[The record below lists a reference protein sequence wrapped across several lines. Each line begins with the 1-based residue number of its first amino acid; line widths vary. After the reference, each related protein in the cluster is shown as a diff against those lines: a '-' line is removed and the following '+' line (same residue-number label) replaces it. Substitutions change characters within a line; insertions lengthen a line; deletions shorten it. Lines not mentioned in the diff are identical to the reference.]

1 MSLPEKEEELFNYS
15 SLSTKVILAK
25 PENPEFDINL
35 IVHHT
40 EAGYALRKHIIEKAK
55 VREAWAKDL
64 KEVSTNEVLAVSAK
78 KSKLA
83 EQLFEEELLGH
94 GFNSGEK
101 FEDTNL
107 KIIYKTFLKQN
118 DPRLLSPTSQH

>member
-1 MSLPEKEEELFNYS
+1 MSAPEKEEEIFNYAA
-15 SLSTKVILAK
+15 LSQKIIMAK

-40 EAGYALRKHIIEKAK
+40 EAGYTLRKHIIEKAK
-55 VREAWAKDL
+55 AREAWSKDL
-64 KEVSTNEVLAVSAK
+64 KEVSTNEVLSVSAK

-83 EQLFEEELLGH
+83 ETLFEEELLGH

-118 DPRLLSPTSQH
+118 DPRLLSPTS